1 MTIVRSLALVL
12 ATLTLVVAYDH
23 GRPAHAEDIV
33 RIRTMAPYLDD
44 FLREGMANSATFR
57 ALVERIERSDLV
69 VYIAPGTLDSRLR
82 GRLKFIGASGTTRYL
97 RIEVGWQGSEA
108 RSIASLGHELQH
120 AVEVADAPS
129 VRDEASFGR
138 EFARI
143 GYPSSAVQFG
153 EDRYDTR
160 AAVDSGFRI
169 WQELASEAD

>member
-1 MTIVRSLALVL
+1 MTMVR
-12 ATLTLVVAYDH
+12 TLTLVVTTLALIVPS
-23 GRPAHAEDIV
+23 GRHVQAADIQ
-33 RIRTMAPYLDD
+33 RLRPMAPYLED
-44 FLREGMANSATFR
+44 FLREGMAWSATFR

-69 VYIAPGTLDSRLR
+69 VYIAPGGLDSRLR
-82 GRLKFIGASGTTRYL
+82 GRLRFMGAAGNTRYL

-108 RSIASLGHELQH
+108 RSIAALGHELQH
-120 AVEVADAPS
+120 AVEVADAPTI
-129 VRDEASFGR
+129 RDEASFGR

-160 AAVDSGFRI
+160 AAVDAGYRV

>member
-1 MTIVRSLALVL
+1 MVR
-12 ATLTLVVAYDH
+12 TLTLAVTTFALVAASDRH
-23 GRPAHAEDIV
+23 VHAADIQ
-33 RIRTMAPYLDD
+33 RIRPMAPYLGVL
-44 FLREGMANSATFR
+44 LREGMAGSPTFR

-82 GRLKFIGASGTTRYL
+82 GRLKFMGGARNARYL
-97 RIEVGWQGSEA
+97 RIEVGWQGSET

-120 AVEVADAPS
+120 AVEVADAPTI
-129 VRDEASFGR
+129 RDEESFGR

-160 AAVDSGFRI
+160 AAVDAGFRV